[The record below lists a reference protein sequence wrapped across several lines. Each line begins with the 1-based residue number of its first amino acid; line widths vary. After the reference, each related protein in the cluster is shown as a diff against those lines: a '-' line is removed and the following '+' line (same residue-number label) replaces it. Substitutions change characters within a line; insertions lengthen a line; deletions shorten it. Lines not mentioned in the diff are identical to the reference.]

1 MSRVC
6 SAFLHYAQLP
16 KYFLFRFSVQI
27 FSVQIFC
34 PNIFCPDPSVKSM
47 LSFFPSSSAPQIYS
61 IKISP
66 QIFSV
71 QIRVWRVCPAV
82 APLPNF
88 LLQGGLQSNLTP
100 KKRESSWTN
109 VGARLDLCPTVK
121 LSSDLKSKN
130 SQKEIQKIW
139 NKSKICGRNPRKSM
153 KIYEE
158 YYEILWIY
166 KKIYAQQ

>member
-1 MSRVC
+1 MLSFSPLC
-6 SAFLHYAQLP
+6 SAP
-16 KYFLFRFSVQI
+16 QI

-34 PNIFCPDPSVKSM
+34 PDFLPKYFPDPSVKSM
-47 LSFFPSSSAPQIYS
+47 LSFFPPSSAPQIYS

-166 KKIYAQQ
+166 KKIYAQ